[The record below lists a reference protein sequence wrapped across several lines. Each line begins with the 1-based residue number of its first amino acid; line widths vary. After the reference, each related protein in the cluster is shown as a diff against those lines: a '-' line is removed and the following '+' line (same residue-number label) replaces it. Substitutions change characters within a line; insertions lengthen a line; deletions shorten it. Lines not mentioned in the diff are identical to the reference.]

1 MISSEKEILKV
12 LKVPKE
18 RTEQYLKCLE
28 MMNKIEDKHNYLVKY
43 SLIKEEKGYIIAYSS
58 DSHGDDEF
66 SEYETSD
73 AFADQMIRKL

>member
-1 MISSEKEILKV
+1 MV
-12 LKVPKE
+12 
-18 RTEQYLKCLE
+18 
-28 MMNKIEDKHNYLVKY
+28 NKIEDKHNYLVKY

-73 AFADQMIRKL
+73 TFADQMIRKLWTKTQNREYKIDKVLKELEELKVKD